1 MAEKQARAAE
11 KQSEGERGAQIEGR
25 VRRER
30 GKGVT
35 GTEEEKAKKEEE
47 EGKRELNYVL
57 ISRPF
62 RSARRATRYAEYPA
76 QFTF

>member
-1 MAEKQARAAE
+1 M
-11 KQSEGERGAQIEGR
+11 
-25 VRRER
+25 RRER

-35 GTEEEKAKKEEE
+35 GTEKEEVKKKKEEE
-47 EGKRELNYVL
+47 EAKRELNYVL

-62 RSARRATRYAEYPA
+62 RSARRATRYAEYPT